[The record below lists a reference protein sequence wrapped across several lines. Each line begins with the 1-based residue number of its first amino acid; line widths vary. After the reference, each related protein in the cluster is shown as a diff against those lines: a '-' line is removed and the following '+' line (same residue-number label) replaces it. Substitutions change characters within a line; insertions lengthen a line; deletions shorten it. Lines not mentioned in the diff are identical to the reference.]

1 MENLEAETPC
11 VKHTV
16 STTSIEPIQNI
27 GTYHRRIT
35 SIINIS
41 PAIVIDRTL

>member
-35 SIINIS
+35 SINIS
-41 PAIVIDRTL
+41 PAIVLDRTL